1 MISQPSARLARAFAL
16 LLVLLAAFVP
26 TAGFSQTR
34 TGGAEASPLVR
45 VRIANLGVSIA
56 SMPQQW
62 AIERGVF
69 AKHGIDLQVI
79 NFVRGGA
86 EATAGVASGQ
96 VDMGVFGTPIL
107 TGISFGLPIKIVG
120 SPPLK
125 GNNFEL
131 VARKGIDSVKDLKG
145 KTVTC
150 GALGGGSHQSLLKI
164 LWDNGLTENDVKIVA
179 TGGTDAE
186 MILRSGKVEAVITS
200 EPTRIKLIDEGR
212 GTLIARASDYYGR
225 YQHSFVFATNEFI
238 KTHPEAVAKYFVAT
252 RESLDYSKTH
262 LDELVEFS
270 AKRVNLK
277 KEIIR
282 EYFEEQFKK
291 WDLSFSVDI
300 EGTSNAVDIVK
311 GFKEIKATT
320 KFDPATWLDLRFL

>member
-1 MISQPSARLARAFAL
+1 MIGQPPARLARAIAFF
-16 LLVLLAAFVP
+16 LVLFLASTP
-26 TAGFSQTR
+26 TAGYAQSRGNGPDT
-34 TGGAEASPLVR
+34 APLVR
-45 VRIANLGVSIA
+45 IRMANLGLSIA

-62 AIERGVF
+62 AIERGTF

-131 VARKGIDSVKDLKG
+131 VARKGIESVKDLKG
-145 KTVTC
+145 KTVAC
-150 GALGGGSHQSLLKI
+150 GALGGGSHQSLLRI
-164 LWDNGLTENDVKIVA
+164 LRDNGLTENDVKIVA
-179 TGGTDAE
+179 TGGGDAE
-186 MILRSGKVEAVITS
+186 MILRSGKVDAVITV
-200 EPTRIKLIDEGR
+200 EATRIKLIDEGR

-225 YQHSFVFATNEFI
+225 YQHSFVFATNDFI
-238 KTHPEAVAKYFVAT
+238 RDHPDAIAKYMIAT
-252 RESLDYSKTH
+252 RESLEYAKTH
-262 LDELVEFS
+262 LDDLVEFT

-282 EYFEEQFKK
+282 DYYVDQFGK
-291 WDLSFSVDI
+291 WDLSFTVDV
-300 EGTSNAVDIVK
+300 EGTANAVEIVK

-320 KFDPATWLDLRFL
+320 TFDPATWLDLRFL